1 MKITPEALSWL
12 NESTKDLK
20 EPVIAIVER
29 VYRGWCGTQK
39 VTQVMP
45 VNKADIPDLAAFSMK
60 KVENWEVYLDKAVEP
75 HAGKMVIDVAGWS
88 TFKRLVILEN

>member
-1 MKITPEALSWL
+1 
-12 NESTKDLK
+12 
-20 EPVIAIVER
+20 
-29 VYRGWCGTQK
+29 
-39 VTQVMP
+39 MP